1 MNVIILIIYHY
12 KIPIIWFH
20 LYSLHKFYQSINQ
33 INQSIY
39 QFTVGLIQNHVTDF
53 VKNTPFNN
61 TAVVV
66 VSTQLNQRQ

>member
-1 MNVIILIIYHY
+1 MYHY
-12 KIPIIWFH
+12 KIPIMWFY
-20 LYSLHKFYQSINQ
+20 LSSLHKFY
-33 INQSIY
+33 QSIY

-53 VKNTPFNN
+53 VNN